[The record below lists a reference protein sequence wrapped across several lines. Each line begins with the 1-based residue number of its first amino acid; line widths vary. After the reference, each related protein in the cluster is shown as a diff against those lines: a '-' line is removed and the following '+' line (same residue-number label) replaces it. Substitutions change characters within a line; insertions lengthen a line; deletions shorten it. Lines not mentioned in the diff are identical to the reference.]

1 MLIEQVET
9 LRQNLLTVTW
19 KVRALRLKEEYA
31 EKYDA
36 LTSIPG
42 IGPICAIT
50 LLTEIYDVK
59 RFRNERQF
67 ASYLG
72 LVPTCHSSGEKASFG
87 EMTFRGNKHL
97 GPLLIEAS
105 WVAIHWDDALSV
117 AFTNYRRKG
126 LMPQESIIRVAR
138 KLSNIIFA
146 MLKTGNHYAPANA

>member
-1 MLIEQVET
+1 
-9 LRQNLLTVTW
+9 
-19 KVRALRLKEEYA
+19 
-31 EKYDA
+31 
-36 LTSIPG
+36 
-42 IGPICAIT
+42 
-50 LLTEIYDVK
+50 
-59 RFRNERQF
+59 
-67 ASYLG
+67 
-72 LVPTCHSSGEKASFG
+72 
-87 EMTFRGNKHL
+87 MTFRGNKHL